1 MSYNLTAPWGVIV
14 PDDLWD
20 GVVGLIA
27 GARWQQKSFVIQ
39 GILGD
44 ISSHLVLFR

>member
-1 MSYNLTAPWGVIV
+1 MSYRLTAPWGVIV

-27 GARWQQKSFVIQ
+27 RREMAAEKFCQSR
-39 GILGD
+39 D
-44 ISSHLVLFR
+44 IRR